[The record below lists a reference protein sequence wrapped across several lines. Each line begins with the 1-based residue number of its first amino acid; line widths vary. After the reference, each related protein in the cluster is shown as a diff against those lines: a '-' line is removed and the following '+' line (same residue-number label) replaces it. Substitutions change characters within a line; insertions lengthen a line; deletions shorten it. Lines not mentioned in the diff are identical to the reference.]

1 MTIPQS
7 VTARYGLAIVGYSP
21 AIVNSDLPPE
31 SSGRRDADPRDDVTL
46 LADIALGDET
56 AFRAF
61 YSRYAGR
68 TLSILRRLCP
78 DSAVAEDLLQEAF
91 LAVWRKASTYRPDR
105 GDPAGWLYTITRNK
119 VFDHGRRRAP
129 VVPIDAEESAKWRAP
144 NRRSDLGLSLKQALG
159 TLKDS
164 EREALET
171 AYFGG
176 FTYQESAEH
185 LSVPLGTLKSRIRT
199 GLRKLHR
206 QLEGT

>member
-1 MTIPQS
+1 MIPQS
-7 VTARYGLAIVGYSP
+7 VTAGYSP
-21 AIVNSDLPPE
+21 IIVSAELPSENP
-31 SSGRRDADPRDDVTL
+31 GHRDAGRRDDVTL
-46 LADIALGDET
+46 LADIALGDEA
-56 AFRAF
+56 AFRSF
-61 YSRYAGR
+61 YGRYAGR

-78 DSAVAEDLLQEAF
+78 DAAVAEDLLQEAF
-91 LAVWRKASTYRPDR
+91 LAVWRKASTYRADR

-129 VVPIDAEESAKWRAP
+129 VIPIDAEESSKWPAP
-144 NRRSDLGLSLKQALG
+144 NRKADLGLSLRQALE

>member
-1 MTIPQS
+1 MIIPQS
-7 VTARYGLAIVGYSP
+7 VTAGYSP
-21 AIVNSDLPPE
+21 AIVSAELPPE
-31 SSGRRDADPRDDVTL
+31 STGRQDAGDRDDVTL
-46 LADIALGDET
+46 LADIALGDES
-56 AFRAF
+56 AFRTF

-68 TLSILRRLCP
+68 TLSILKRLCP
-78 DSAVAEDLLQEAF
+78 DAVVAEDLLQETF
-91 LAVWRKASTYRPDR
+91 LAVWRKASTYRADR

-119 VFDHGRRRAP
+119 VFDHSRRRAP
-129 VVPIDAEESAKWRAP
+129 VVPIDTEESSKWPAP
-144 NRRSDLGLSLKQALG
+144 SRRSVLGLTLRQALE
-159 TLKDS
+159 TLKKG